1 MYKLCFFVPETHVER
16 VKIALF
22 DKGAGRI
29 GQYDQCSWQVL
40 GEGQFRPLEGS
51 VPFLGT
57 HHKIERV
64 SEYKVEMVCRR
75 SVIAVVVKELIK
87 THPYQEPAY
96 EVYEVID
103 TESLFDNSVGL
114 KDF

>member
-1 MYKLCFFVPETHVER
+1 MYKLCFFIPESHVEQ
-16 VKIALF
+16 VKEALF

-29 GQYDQCSWQVL
+29 GLYDHCSWQVL

-51 VPFLGT
+51 KPFLGT
-57 HHKIERV
+57 QHKVERV
-64 SEYKVEMVCRR
+64 AEYKVEMVCES
-75 SVIAVVVKELIK
+75 SVIADVVKELIK

-103 TESLFDNSVGL
+103 TESLFGKSIGL
-114 KDF
+114 